1 MSNPT
6 PRSNP
11 NLLCPKCKSALTP
24 TIRHKLEVN
33 YCPKCKGMWL
43 ERAELGQLEDEVFDF
58 GEHAKGTL
66 VFESTPTSDTCPE
79 CDSNLR
85 SFRYRFYD
93 LTMELCENHHGYW
106 LTDDEDTR
114 VLEIMKNEEREMRRK
129 LRAEDRWAAVLRQM
143 RSHSFLSKVR
153 DLFH

>member
-1 MSNPT
+1 MPATSDPKPT
-6 PRSNP
+6 MK
-11 NLLCPKCKSALTP
+11 CPKCRTELEPKS
-24 TIRHKLEVN
+24 RHRLEVN
-33 YCPKCKGMWL
+33 YCPRCKGMWF
-43 ERAELGQLEDEVFDF
+43 ERAELGELEDEVFDF

-66 VFESTPTSDTCPE
+66 VFESTPTADQCPE
-79 CDSNLR
+79 CDSSLR

-93 LTMELCENHHGYW
+93 LTMELCPNQHGYW

-114 VLEIMKNEEREMRRK
+114 VLEVMKNEEREMRRK
-129 LRAEDRWAAVLRQM
+129 LSAEDRWAAVMRQM

>member
-1 MSNPT
+1 MPADPST
-6 PRSNP
+6 PAP
-11 NLLCPKCKSALTP
+11 KMKCPKCRTDLAP
-24 TIRHKLEVN
+24 AVRHELEVN
-33 YCPKCKGMWL
+33 YCPQCKGMWL
-43 ERAELGQLEDEVFDF
+43 ERAELGQLEDEAFDF

-66 VFESTPTSDTCPE
+66 VFESSATSDQCPE

-93 LTMELCENHHGYW
+93 LTMELCPNQHGYW

-129 LRAEDRWAAVLRQM
+129 LAAEDRWAAVMKQM

>member
-1 MSNPT
+1 MPATSDPKPT
-6 PRSNP
+6 MK
-11 NLLCPKCKSALTP
+11 CPKCRTELEPKS
-24 TIRHKLEVN
+24 RHRLEVN
-33 YCPKCKGMWL
+33 YCPRCKGMWF
-43 ERAELGQLEDEVFDF
+43 ERAELGELEDEVFDF

-66 VFESTPTSDTCPE
+66 VFESTPTADQCPE

-93 LTMELCENHHGYW
+93 LTMELCPNQHGYW

-114 VLEIMKNEEREMRRK
+114 VLEVMKNEEREMRRK
-129 LRAEDRWAAVLRQM
+129 LSAEDRWAAVMRQM